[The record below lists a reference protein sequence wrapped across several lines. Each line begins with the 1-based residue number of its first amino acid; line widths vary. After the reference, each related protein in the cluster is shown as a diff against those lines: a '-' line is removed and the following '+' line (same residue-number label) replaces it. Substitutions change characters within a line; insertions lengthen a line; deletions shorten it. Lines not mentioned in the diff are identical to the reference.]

1 MKQYPERGARRAA
14 KIWMMGLWLIAMSL
28 SVTAAELDRV
38 VAVVNNGVILR
49 SELDNQIREIQ
60 TRAAGQPDSR
70 LPPRDVLER
79 QVLDRMI
86 LAEIQAQLA
95 EKTGIKVTDEAVN
108 QAVASIARRNNMRM
122 DDFIATLQAQGID
135 YKALREDIRRD
146 LSIDQL
152 RQREVGRRIVV
163 TEREIDNQLASPG
176 SPREPEADAGNKETD
191 KPANKT
197 VISETHARHIL
208 IRPSIVMDDAKI
220 RATMARLRNELG
232 GGADFAA
239 LAKQYSNDPTADQG
253 GDLGWLARGATV
265 PEFQQVMDALAPGQ
279 ISEPFRSRFGWHL
292 VQVLE
297 RRERDATDEA
307 ERERARQRVFQRKLE
322 EATQAWQ
329 RRLREEAYV
338 EIRLDNPG

>member
-1 MKQYPERGARRAA
+1 MKRYPERRWIRT
-14 KIWMMGLWLIAMSL
+14 IGLCLMAVSL
-28 SVTAAELDRV
+28 SLGAAELDRV

-49 SELDNQIREIQ
+49 SELDNQVREIQ
-60 TRAAGQPDSR
+60 ARSEGQPDSR

-95 EKTGIKVTDEAVN
+95 ERTGIKVTDDAVN

-122 DDFIATLQAQGID
+122 DEFIATLQSRGID

-152 RQREVGRRIVV
+152 RQREVARRIVV
-163 TEREIDNQLASPG
+163 TEREIDNQLAASG
-176 SPREPEADAGNKETD
+176 SATEQARADTDSKGTD
-191 KPANKT
+191 KPVNKKL
-197 VISETHARHIL
+197 VSETHARHIL
-208 IRPSIVMDDAKI
+208 IRPSVVMDDAKI
-220 RATMARLRNELG
+220 RATMTRVRNELG

-253 GDLGWLARGATV
+253 GDLGWLPRGAAV
-265 PEFQQVMDALAPGQ
+265 PEFEQVMDALAPGQ
-279 ISEPFRSRFGWHL
+279 ISEPFRSRFGWHI

-297 RRERDATDEA
+297 RRDRDATEEA
-307 ERERARQRVFQRKLE
+307 EHERARQQVFQRKLE

-338 EIRLDNPG
+338 EIRLDHGS